1 MADAV
6 TSAIAR
12 EAGLARRALLGLS
25 RTIRI
30 PDPATAPQTRDPGGW
45 GQRALIALRCA
56 AKAADCGAS
65 EAG

>member
-1 MADAV
+1 M
-6 TSAIAR
+6 AR

-45 GQRALIALRCA
+45 GQRALMRCVA
-56 AKAADCGAS
+56 QQKAADCGAS
-65 EAG
+65 EAR

>member
-30 PDPATAPQTRDPGGW
+30 PIPPLRRKLGTR
-45 GQRALIALRCA
+45 A
-56 AKAADCGAS
+56 AGVNARSLHCVAQQKAADCGAS